1 MKHIFAALI
10 LSVIAAPLSAQDNVK
25 SFTLANGMEGVVIED
40 HRSPVVVNMVWYRA
54 GAADEPR
61 GKSGIAHMLEHLLF
75 KGTENL
81 APGEF
86 SKTVAANGGSD
97 NAFTAKDYTAY
108 FQRVAAD
115 RLELMMKMEADR
127 MRNLRI
133 SEEDVLTERDV
144 VLEER
149 NQRTDSAPSA
159 LFGEQRTAAQYLNH
173 PYGIPIIGWRHEAEK
188 LSRADALA
196 FYETYYSPNNAI
208 LVVAGDVTTADVQA
222 LAEKHFGPLEPSLDL
237 PVRARVSEPPHLAER
252 RLKFSD
258 ERVAQPYIIRSYLA
272 PERNAGEQS
281 EAAALTIL
289 AELLGGSSQTSFLG
303 KRLQFDEQIAVYSSA
318 FYSGQSLDATTFGL
332 VVVPAANVSLQD
344 AEDALDRVVA
354 EFLEQPIN
362 QEQMG
367 RIKQQIKASEIY
379 GRDSLRGLANSYG
392 SALTQGLTLK
402 DVAAWPEVLAAVT
415 EEDIKAAA
423 AKVFDRRQAVTG
435 WLMRKGEEQ

>member
-149 NQRTDSAPSA
+149 NQRTDSDPSA

-237 PVRARVSEPPHLAER
+237 PVRARVLEPPHLAER

>member
-149 NQRTDSAPSA
+149 NQRTDSDPSA

-237 PVRARVSEPPHLAER
+237 PVRARVSERPHLAER

-402 DVAAWPEVLAAVT
+402 DVAAWTEVLAAVT

>member
-149 NQRTDSAPSA
+149 NQRTDSDPSA

-196 FYETYYSPNNAI
+196 FTKP
-208 LVVAGDVTTADVQA
+208 
-222 LAEKHFGPLEPSLDL
+222 
-237 PVRARVSEPPHLAER
+237 
-252 RLKFSD
+252 
-258 ERVAQPYIIRSYLA
+258 IIRPTMLFW
-272 PERNAGEQS
+272 
-281 EAAALTIL
+281 
-289 AELLGGSSQTSFLG
+289 SS
-303 KRLQFDEQIAVYSSA
+303 
-318 FYSGQSLDATTFGL
+318 
-332 VVVPAANVSLQD
+332 
-344 AEDALDRVVA
+344 RV
-354 EFLEQPIN
+354 
-362 QEQMG
+362 M
-367 RIKQQIKASEIY
+367 
-379 GRDSLRGLANSYG
+379 
-392 SALTQGLTLK
+392 
-402 DVAAWPEVLAAVT
+402 
-415 EEDIKAAA
+415 
-423 AKVFDRRQAVTG
+423 
-435 WLMRKGEEQ
+435 

>member
-149 NQRTDSAPSA
+149 NQRTDSDPSA

-237 PVRARVSEPPHLAER
+237 PVRARVLEPPHLAER

-344 AEDALDRVVA
+344 TEDALDRVVA

-392 SALTQGLTLK
+392 SALTQGLTLN

-415 EEDIKAAA
+415 EEDIKAVAV
-423 AKVFDRRQAVTG
+423 KVFDRRQAVTG

>member
-149 NQRTDSAPSA
+149 NQRTDSDPSA

>member
-149 NQRTDSAPSA
+149 NQRTDSDPSA

-222 LAEKHFGPLEPSLDL
+222 QAEKHFGPLEPSLDL

-392 SALTQGLTLK
+392 SALTQGLTLN